1 MWKSSKCRGLS
12 QSSTL
17 RSWTPWFSDLA
28 STKWRFFQILWK
40 GHVTMSQ
47 SGIWGFMSS
56 MSCSI
61 LVFHGFSSYFP
72 ECFLWP
78 HPTCFRRML
87 EKKDK
92 PRPSVK
98 ELIDDPYV
106 QATTWSN
113 CCMVSGLLHILWPFS
128 IFQQYLSFPVISSH
142 LGFVDVWDCIH
153 TISVRHKPA
162 TGQSFLDE
170 YLQSRPP
177 DLFTRAATPC
187 TWPCLVSSCDNSTWP
202 GQSAAASR
210 TSTGPRDP
218 AMLAQSTGLCLALRI
233 FEGMQNDPSL
243 FL

>member
-28 STKWRFFQILWK
+28 STKWRIFQILWK

-61 LVFHGFSSYFP
+61 LVFHGFSSYFQ

-128 IFQQYLSFPVISSH
+128 IFQQY
-142 LGFVDVWDCIH
+142 GC
-153 TISVRHKPA
+153 
-162 TGQSFLDE
+162 
-170 YLQSRPP
+170 RPKG
-177 DLFTRAATPC
+177 
-187 TWPCLVSSCDNSTWP
+187 PCLACSIRWP
-202 GQSAAASR
+202 
-210 TSTGPRDP
+210 
-218 AMLAQSTGLCLALRI
+218 LVC
-233 FEGMQNDPSL
+233 QNDL
-243 FL
+243 WRKLKAEFAKVNYFLAKVWRK